1 MWTGWLWINFLWI
14 QHVYQIIWKLIYQ
27 MMIWCFDRFQIRSI
41 NFTYFQ
47 IACLSICA
55 WRTFFRHPVFCLK
68 FLSFQ
73 LCDNDKCRKSYDC
86 QFTMARDKER
96 DNTWLQLQI
105 CPVLWRQRDTKKPL
119 SMCDESSDCQSSY
132 AHPPS
137 RVLVSVTQTLGK
149 IKYWTYS
156 FIYLIHHQYDS
167 QNKAYLARFK

>member
-1 MWTGWLWINFLWI
+1 M
-14 QHVYQIIWKLIYQ
+14 
-27 MMIWCFDRFQIRSI
+27 
-41 NFTYFQ
+41 
-47 IACLSICA
+47 CA
-55 WRTFFRHPVFCLK
+55 LRTLFRHPVICLK

-73 LCDNDKCRKSYDC
+73 QCDNDKCRKSYDC

-119 SMCDESSDCQSSY
+119 SMCDETSDCQSSY

-149 IKYWTYS
+149 IKY
-156 FIYLIHHQYDS
+156 
-167 QNKAYLARFK
+167 

>member
-1 MWTGWLWINFLWI
+1 
-14 QHVYQIIWKLIYQ
+14 
-27 MMIWCFDRFQIRSI
+27 MMEWYFDRFQIRSS
-41 NFTYFQ
+41 NFIFKLL
-47 IACLSICA
+47 ALSICA
-55 WRTFFRHPVFCLK
+55 LRTLFRHPVICLK

-73 LCDNDKCRKSYDC
+73 CDNDKCRKSYDC

-149 IKYWTYS
+149 AK
-156 FIYLIHHQYDS
+156 L
-167 QNKAYLARFK
+167 